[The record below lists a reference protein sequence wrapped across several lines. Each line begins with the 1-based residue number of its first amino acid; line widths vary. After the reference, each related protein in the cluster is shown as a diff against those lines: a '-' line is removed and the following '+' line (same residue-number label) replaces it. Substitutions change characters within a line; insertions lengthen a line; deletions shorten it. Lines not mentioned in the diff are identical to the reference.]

1 MKPKLYKITA
11 LLLSLIFIL
20 PLAAYARR
28 SEDFQQSYKL
38 KSVLVLSR
46 HNIRSPMSGSGSAL
60 NKITPH
66 RWFAWTSKPAELSLR
81 GGALET
87 AMGQYFRK
95 RLEQEELIPE
105 NWQPKEGET
114 RFYANS
120 RQRTIATAQYFSDGF
135 LPVANVTVEHKCE
148 IGGTDPVFKPKLTHV
163 SDGFRAQALQEV
175 RQMRKEKGLG
185 SISEELKDECRLIED
200 VLDYQLSPLRR
211 EGLESFT
218 DKDSELVLKQD
229 KQPDLKGPLNYA
241 NQACDALILQYYEE
255 PDAVKA
261 AFGKELTFEDW
272 AKIGSLK
279 DSYYDYLFSAPSVAV
294 NTAHP
299 LLQEM
304 DKELGLKDR
313 KFTFLCGHDTN
324 LCSVLAALGA
334 EEYSLP
340 QAIEKKTPIGAKLV
354 IEKWLDGEGTEYASL
369 SLVYQTAEQLRSMA
383 ILSLD
388 NPPAVYPIKLKG
400 LKENADGLYLFS
412 DLQERFKES
421 IEAYGK
427 LP

>member
-1 MKPKLYKITA
+1 MKLNRYKLAA
-11 LLLSLIFIL
+11 LLLSLLFIM
-20 PLAAYARR
+20 PLAAQAQRPD
-28 SEDFQQSYKL
+28 EFKHKYKL
-38 KSVLVLSR
+38 SSVLVLSR

-60 NKITPH
+60 DKVTPH
-66 RWFAWTSKPAELSLR
+66 KWFAWTSKPAELSLR

-87 AMGQYFRK
+87 SMGQYFRK
-95 RLEQEELIPE
+95 WLEQEGLIPD
-105 NWQPKEGET
+105 NWLPQEGET

-120 RQRTIATAQYFSDGF
+120 RQRTIATAQYFADGF
-135 LPVANVTVEHKCE
+135 LPVANVSIEHKCE

-163 SDGFRAQALQEV
+163 NDTFREQAL
-175 RQMRKEKGLG
+175 RQLWQLRRDKGLG
-185 SISEELKDECRLIED
+185 SLNEELKDECRLIED
-200 VLDYQLSPLRR
+200 VLDYQLSPMRR
-211 EGLESFT
+211 EGLEDFT
-218 DKDSELVLKQD
+218 ASEPEIVLNQD
-229 KQPDLKGPLNYA
+229 KQPDLKGPLSYA

-255 PDAVKA
+255 PDSVKA

-279 DSYYDYLFSAPSVAV
+279 DSYYDILFSAPLIAV

-299 LLQEM
+299 MLQEM
-304 DKELGLKDR
+304 NKELSLKDR
-313 KFTFLCGHDTN
+313 RFTFLCGHDTN

-334 EEYSLP
+334 EDYSLP

-354 IEKWLDGEGTEYASL
+354 IEKWAGKDGTEYASL
-369 SLVYQTAEQLRSMA
+369 SLVYQTVEQLRNME

-400 LKENADGLYLFS
+400 LKENADGLYLLS
-412 DLQERFKES
+412 DLQERFKET
-421 IEAYGK
+421 IEAYDK